1 MILKA
6 FKIIFFLPTFFTF
19 GQNNVEGVIIDKFTQ
34 LPIESVEIYNSSGQ
48 LLDRTNSM
56 GAYSFQTE
64 NNQIELIYFSFNY
77 RPHRELYSLTSKT
90 EINLELTPFTEQ
102 LSSVELAVVKKQFF
116 GTKRLADVQQMAIY
130 AGKKNEVVVLNN
142 IFANLATNNA
152 RQIYSQISGLNIY
165 QNDDAGLQLNVGGR
179 GLDPNRTS
187 NFNTRQNGYDIS
199 ADVLGYPESY
209 YTPPSESL
217 SEIQIIRGAAS
228 LQYGTQFGGLIN
240 FKMKNP
246 NPNRL
251 IEFKTRNT
259 VGSNNLF
266 TNFTSFSGSKD
277 KISYYGFF
285 NYKKGD
291 GFRNNSE
298 FESRNSYFKLIYNPT
313 NKTELSGEITYLN
326 YLAQQGGG
334 LNDSMFESDPY
345 QSNRSRNWF
354 DINWLLYSLK
364 LNHEFSESTKFSFN
378 FFGLNATRDA
388 LGFRTNRVDQVDSF
402 EERDL
407 IKGEFNNYGLES
419 RLIHNY
425 SFLNMNTTSLLGI
438 KYYKAHNRN
447 QQGPGSSGI
456 GPNFN
461 FQIDDFFDYPA
472 QSNYTYPNLNTAI
485 FGEQLMYISDNLSV
499 TPGFRFEYINT
510 KSEGFSKRINLDQAG
525 NVILNQTDY
534 YDEKRERS
542 FLLFGIGVSYKPIN
556 LIEFYAN
563 ISQNYRSVTFAD
575 ISIINPAYVI
585 NPDIN
590 DEKGYT
596 ADMGLRGNIKDLI
609 SYDFSLFYLNYDER
623 IGFIQKLFPDGN
635 VRSERGNIGNANI
648 FGLESLID
656 FNLSKLFNYNNNF
669 KYNLFFNTSIID
681 SEYSA
686 SQANG
691 VKGNRVEFVPRIN
704 FKSGFKLSYKKITAN
719 LLYTYVSEQFT
730 DATNAVMGNLSGVIG
745 LIPAYDILDFGC
757 SYDFKSFIFE
767 AGLNNVTNNAY
778 FTRRATGYPGP
789 GIIPSP
795 PRNFYMTLEYN
806 F

>member
-1 MILKA
+1 
-6 FKIIFFLPTFFTF
+6 
-19 GQNNVEGVIIDKFTQ
+19 
-34 LPIESVEIYNSSGQ
+34 
-48 LLDRTNSM
+48 
-56 GAYSFQTE
+56 
-64 NNQIELIYFSFNY
+64 
-77 RPHRELYSLTSKT
+77 
-90 EINLELTPFTEQ
+90 
-102 LSSVELAVVKKQFF
+102 
-116 GTKRLADVQQMAIY
+116 
-130 AGKKNEVVVLNN
+130 
-142 IFANLATNNA
+142 
-152 RQIYSQISGLNIY
+152 
-165 QNDDAGLQLNVGGR
+165 
-179 GLDPNRTS
+179 
-187 NFNTRQNGYDIS
+187 
-199 ADVLGYPESY
+199 
-209 YTPPSESL
+209 
-217 SEIQIIRGAAS
+217 
-228 LQYGTQFGGLIN
+228 
-240 FKMKNP
+240 
-246 NPNRL
+246 
-251 IEFKTRNT
+251 
-259 VGSNNLF
+259 
-266 TNFTSFSGSKD
+266 
-277 KISYYGFF
+277 
-285 NYKKGD
+285 
-291 GFRNNSE
+291 
-298 FESRNSYFKLIYNPT
+298 
-313 NKTELSGEITYLN
+313 
-326 YLAQQGGG
+326 
-334 LNDSMFESDPY
+334 
-345 QSNRSRNWF
+345 
-354 DINWLLYSLK
+354 
-364 LNHEFSESTKFSFN
+364 
-378 FFGLNATRDA
+378 
-388 LGFRTNRVDQVDSF
+388 
-402 EERDL
+402 
-407 IKGEFNNYGLES
+407 
-419 RLIHNY
+419 
-425 SFLNMNTTSLLGI
+425 MNTTSLLGI

-456 GPNFN
+456 GPNFS
-461 FQIDDFFDYPA
+461 FKIDDFFDYPA

-485 FGEQLMYISDNLSV
+485 FGEQLMYIGDNLSV

-681 SEYSA
+681 SEYTA

>member
-1 MILKA
+1 
-6 FKIIFFLPTFFTF
+6 
-19 GQNNVEGVIIDKFTQ
+19 
-34 LPIESVEIYNSSGQ
+34 
-48 LLDRTNSM
+48 
-56 GAYSFQTE
+56 
-64 NNQIELIYFSFNY
+64 
-77 RPHRELYSLTSKT
+77 
-90 EINLELTPFTEQ
+90 
-102 LSSVELAVVKKQFF
+102 
-116 GTKRLADVQQMAIY
+116 
-130 AGKKNEVVVLNN
+130 
-142 IFANLATNNA
+142 
-152 RQIYSQISGLNIY
+152 
-165 QNDDAGLQLNVGGR
+165 
-179 GLDPNRTS
+179 
-187 NFNTRQNGYDIS
+187 
-199 ADVLGYPESY
+199 
-209 YTPPSESL
+209 
-217 SEIQIIRGAAS
+217 
-228 LQYGTQFGGLIN
+228 
-240 FKMKNP
+240 
-246 NPNRL
+246 
-251 IEFKTRNT
+251 
-259 VGSNNLF
+259 
-266 TNFTSFSGSKD
+266 
-277 KISYYGFF
+277 
-285 NYKKGD
+285 
-291 GFRNNSE
+291 
-298 FESRNSYFKLIYNPT
+298 
-313 NKTELSGEITYLN
+313 
-326 YLAQQGGG
+326 
-334 LNDSMFESDPY
+334 
-345 QSNRSRNWF
+345 
-354 DINWLLYSLK
+354 
-364 LNHEFSESTKFSFN
+364 
-378 FFGLNATRDA
+378 
-388 LGFRTNRVDQVDSF
+388 
-402 EERDL
+402 
-407 IKGEFNNYGLES
+407 
-419 RLIHNY
+419 
-425 SFLNMNTTSLLGI
+425 
-438 KYYKAHNRN
+438 
-447 QQGPGSSGI
+447 
-456 GPNFN
+456 
-461 FQIDDFFDYPA
+461 
-472 QSNYTYPNLNTAI
+472 
-485 FGEQLMYISDNLSV
+485 MYISDNLSV

-681 SEYSA
+681 SEYTA